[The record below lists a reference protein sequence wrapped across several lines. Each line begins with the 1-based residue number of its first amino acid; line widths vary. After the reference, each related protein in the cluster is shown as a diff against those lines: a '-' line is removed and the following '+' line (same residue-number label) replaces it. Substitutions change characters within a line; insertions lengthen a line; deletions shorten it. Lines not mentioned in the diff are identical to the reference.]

1 MDRQILL
8 RKIMGVGDK
17 VHRLQQDITAL
28 QYIDAV
34 NFPDNYYDISYKAA
48 IQSEYIVQKLRRLI
62 FETTNTSKVEYLT
75 QASIFLDICIREVN
89 GIVEIILPCLIPKR
103 KSKPTEFL
111 SEPFYAAMSQ
121 FISSRQ
127 LPFERFEDCVICITH
142 VYDKSLFNKRR
153 IRDHDNLEIKG
164 IIDVINLFM
173 LIDDSGNRCDIYNSS
188 EVADSDTTRIS
199 VMKKD
204 MFPEW
209 IYNHISTHKTISRN
223 SEIS

>member
-8 RKIMGVGDK
+8 RKIMGVSDK

-28 QYIDAV
+28 QYIDVAS
-34 NFPDNYYDISYKAA
+34 FPDNYHDISYKAA

-75 QASIFLDICIREVN
+75 QAAISLDISIKEVD
-89 GIVEIILPCLIPKR
+89 GTVEIVLPCLIPKR

-121 FISSRQ
+121 FISSIQ

-153 IRDHDNLEIKG
+153 IRDHNNLEIKG

-209 IYNHISTHKTISRN
+209 IYNHISTRKTISQN
-223 SEIS
+223 SEFS